1 MKKIDFKDSQNISFN
16 ILKHIDKF
24 CEKNHIT
31 YYIGYG
37 TLLGAVRHQGFIP
50 WDDDIDII
58 MFRRDYNRF
67 INEFNTSGQ
76 NIYRCLSFEHGTFYL
91 PYAKIV
97 DTRTV
102 VQAKNFVEIE
112 DNGIAVDVFP
122 MDYVSDSKEECI
134 KVRNN
139 YRILGKL
146 LRYSLYNDFSEI
158 SKRLNIKF
166 PVYLIAKAL
175 GTQRI
180 SNRIIRFNKKLPSDE
195 KQYTISFGAFLCGD
209 KGIYKREWFNN
220 ECLLSFEDY
229 EFPAPEKYKDF
240 LSERYG
246 DYMKL
251 PPEDQRIQHLQD
263 AWLKESPK

>member
-1 MKKIDFKDSQNISFN
+1 MKKIDFKDSQKISLS
-16 ILKHIDKF
+16 ILKYIDEF
-24 CEKNHIT
+24 CKRNAIT
-31 YYIGYG
+31 YFIGYG
-37 TLLGAVRHQGFIP
+37 TLLGAVRHLGFIP

-58 MFRRDYNRF
+58 MFRKDYEKF
-67 INEFNTSGQ
+67 INCFNVGDQ
-76 NIYRCLSFEHGTFYL
+76 DIYKCLSFETGTFYL
-91 PYAKIV
+91 PYAKVV

-102 VQAKNFVEIE
+102 VKAKNFVEIV

-134 KVRNN
+134 RIRNK
-139 YRILGKL
+139 YRIYGKL
-146 LRYSLYNDFSEI
+146 LRYSLYNDFSEM
-158 SKRLNIKF
+158 SKRINFKY

-175 GTQRI
+175 GTKRI
-180 SNRIIRFNKKLPSDE
+180 SNQIIKFNKKLPSDE
-195 KQYTISFGAFLCGD
+195 KQFTISFGAFLCGD
-209 KGIYKREWFNN
+209 KGIYEGEWFNK

-229 EFPAPEKYKDF
+229 EFFAPEKYKEF

-263 AWLKESPK
+263 AWLKESSI